1 MSIYGEFFTKF
12 MESFF
17 EGLLTILKGIVNGIG
32 QMFNLVNYITVI
44 NDYKSDLTGLGL
56 VVMILSII
64 LLLGLFALI
73 ILLIY
78 KSIKTYVKYRR
89 NVKNEDRLI

>member
-17 EGLLTILKGIVNGIG
+17 EGLMTILKGIVNGIG
-32 QMFNLVNYITVI
+32 QMFNFVNYITVI
-44 NDYKSDLTGLGL
+44 NDYKSDLTGVGL

-64 LLLGLFALI
+64 LLLGLFA
-73 ILLIY
+73 
-78 KSIKTYVKYRR
+78 
-89 NVKNEDRLI
+89 